1 MWQKRKIENI
11 HMKKDIRVTIF
22 DDNKSLR
29 FSLYQLINGS
39 DGFTCGGAFEDCQ
52 DLLKDIENTRPDI
65 VLMDIQMP
73 GINGIE
79 AVKMLREKYPD
90 LKVLMQ
96 TIFEDNEKIFQSIL
110 AGASGYILKNTSPA
124 RILDF
129 IKETYEGGAP
139 MSPTVATKV
148 LKIVASQ
155 STPETVN
162 TFNLSEREKEIL
174 SCLVKGMSY
183 KLIADACF
191 ISIDTVRGHIRN
203 IYEKLHVHSKGEA
216 IATAIRDKIV

>member
-1 MWQKRKIENI
+1 MKIN
-11 HMKKDIRVTIF
+11 VTIF
-22 DDNKSLR
+22 EDNKSLR
-29 FSLYQLINGS
+29 MGLYQLINGIE
-39 DGFTCGGAFEDCQ
+39 GFECVGAFENCLN
-52 DLLKDIENTRPDI
+52 LLEDIKNTHPDV

-79 AVKMLREKYPD
+79 AVRILHEKYPD
-90 LKVLMQ
+90 LKILMQ
-96 TIFEDNEKIFQSIL
+96 TIFEESDKIFQSIL
-110 AGASGYILKNTSPA
+110 AGASGYILKNTSPS

-129 IKETYEGGAP
+129 IKETYDGGAP
-139 MSPTVATKV
+139 MSPSVATKV
-148 LKIVASQ
+148 LKMVGQ
-155 STPETVN
+155 QPPERVN
-162 TFNLSEREKEIL
+162 SFNLSEREKEIL

-216 IATAIRDKIV
+216 IAAAIKDRIV

>member
-1 MWQKRKIENI
+1 MSIK
-11 HMKKDIRVTIF
+11 VTIF
-22 DDNKSLR
+22 EDNNSLR
-29 FSLYQLINGS
+29 QSLYQLINGS
-39 DGFTCGGAFEDCQ
+39 DGFKCVGAFEDC
-52 DLLKDIENTRPDI
+52 LNLMKNIEDTKPDV
-65 VLMDIQMP
+65 VLMDIEMP

-79 AVKMLREKYPD
+79 AVNMLKEKNPD
-90 LKVLMQ
+90 MKILMQ
-96 TIFEDNEKIFQSIL
+96 TIFEDNEKIFNSIL
-110 AGASGYILKNTSPA
+110 AGASGYILKNTSPS
-124 RILDF
+124 RFLDF

-148 LKIVASQ
+148 LKMMAEQ
-155 STPETVN
+155 SSSSKTES
-162 TFNLSEREKEIL
+162 FNLSDREKEIL

-216 IATAIRDKIV
+216 VAKAIKGRIV

>member
-1 MWQKRKIENI
+1 MNI
-11 HMKKDIRVTIF
+11 KVTIF
-22 DDNKSLR
+22 EDNKSLR
-29 FSLYQLINGS
+29 MGLYQLINGS
-39 DGFTCGGAFEDCQ
+39 EGFQCVGAFEDCLN
-52 DLLKDIENTRPDI
+52 LLQNIEETKPDV

-79 AVKMLREKYPD
+79 AVRMLRGKYPE
-90 LKVLMQ
+90 LKILMQ
-96 TIFEDNEKIFQSIL
+96 TIFEESDKIFQSIL
-110 AGASGYILKNTSPA
+110 AGASGYILKNTSPT

-139 MSPTVATKV
+139 MSPSVATKV
-148 LKIVASQ
+148 LKIIAQ
-155 STPETVN
+155 QTPSATEHN
-162 TFNLSEREKEIL
+162 FNLSEREKEIL

-203 IYEKLHVHSKGEA
+203 IYDKLHVHSKGEA
-216 IATAIRDKIV
+216 IATAIKDRIV